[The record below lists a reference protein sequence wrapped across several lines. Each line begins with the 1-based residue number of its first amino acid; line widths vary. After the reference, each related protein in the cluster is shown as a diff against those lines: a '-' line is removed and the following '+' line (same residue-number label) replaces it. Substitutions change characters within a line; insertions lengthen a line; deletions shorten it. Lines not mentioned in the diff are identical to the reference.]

1 MYLSPLSITVLAIA
15 FLSIT
20 TLSIL
25 TASKLKA
32 ITEEASLQQDAYD
45 DKLKEDLRKVN
56 TEMDNLRKDLQNDV
70 DSKLKKQED
79 TDKAQNAKI
88 GIHTAEIKSIESNI
102 EKNIEPKL
110 ILFDGNFKSL
120 NSMVSQNAKAIAT
133 VKEESANFH
142 SDQLSWNDQFS
153 NQQSTLASKI
163 KEIEDKDFDK
173 RINIIDQTMKD
184 EIIPDVKSNKSQL
197 KEQSKNDKD
206 LVNDLDDLSN
216 KYMTLSDNQNEL
228 STQTLRLADVVDTHD
243 LLVKSS

>member
-20 TLSIL
+20 ALSIL

-32 ITEEASLQQDAYD
+32 LAEDASLQQDAYD

-56 TEMDNLRKDLQNDV
+56 TEMDNLRKDMQDDV

-88 GIHTAEIKSIESNI
+88 GTNAAEIKSIESNI

-120 NSMVSQNAKAIAT
+120 NGMISQNAKAIAT

-153 NQQSTLASKI
+153 DQQSTLASKI

-184 EIIPDVKSNKSQL
+184 EIIPDIKSNTSQL

-228 STQTLRLADVVDTHD
+228 STQTLRLADVVDNHD